1 MSPARSDIWAGV
13 GAILSSLV
21 STYAWLYAIGLVPL
35 FTFIAGACFTL
46 WTQERLEMKRRK
58 REFDKKMTE
67 HVYGPM
73 YKELTSIRASLRGFQ
88 QSSGGL
94 LHTIFQDYRFNLV
107 KEDLSRRIKE
117 LCCRLPPYSALLN
130 EASSETEIYIGR
142 GLKKHKIEGGVRF
155 VIWSGSREIFSYPLT
170 DPVFEDKSPL
180 DFLTKRA
187 EPYRNTF
194 VIVYVGRD
202 SEGRFSKE
210 HRIHQISLDILKKTR
225 KDPTVQKQRRERE
238 LLLKECNELIE
249 AIKEKIVL
257 S

>member
-73 YKELTSIRASLRGFQ
+73 YKELISIHASLRGFQ

-94 LHTIFQDYRFNLV
+94 LYVIFQDYRFNLV

-117 LCCRLPPYSALLN
+117 LCYRLSPYSALLN
-130 EASSETEIYIGR
+130 EACRETETHIGR
-142 GLKKHKIEGGVRF
+142 GLGKHKIEGVVRF
-155 VIWSGSREIFSYPLT
+155 VIWSGGREIFSFPIIE
-170 DPVFEDKSPL
+170 PVFEGKSPL
-180 DFLTKRA
+180 DFLTERA
-187 EPYRNTF
+187 EQYRNTSL
-194 VIVYVGRD
+194 IIYVGRD

-210 HRIHQISLDILKKTR
+210 HRIHQISLDILKEVR
-225 KDPTVQKQRRERE
+225 KDPTVQEQRRERE

-249 AIKEKIVL
+249 AIKEEIVL